1 MSSWYDAW
9 ADRYDE
15 RSAGV
20 AADVPFSVELAR

>member
-9 ADRYDE
+9 AGRYHE

-20 AADVPFSVELAR
+20 TADVPFSVELAR